1 MFRAAIM
8 TMVLVA
14 TAAASDFKKD
24 VEPLLK
30 NYCSDCHMDGS
41 KKGSIALDDYQ
52 SLDAHLQD
60 IKLWS
65 ALWKMLRADMMP
77 PFKKAQPSA
86 DERQRITS
94 WIERDVFKV
103 DPAKPDPGRVTI
115 RRLNREEYR
124 NTIRDLLGIEYDVTD
139 SFPTDDTGYGFDT
152 IGDVLSLS
160 PLLLEKYIAAAQE
173 IVGKAVDTSGGR
185 VPVAQISAEQFRSK
199 TDPKKNARL
208 LSFSESGTVEHTAD
222 IKHPGPYQ
230 FKVEVSVQGS
240 EEATIHSAV

>member
-1 MFRAAIM
+1 MFKAAIM
-8 TMVLVA
+8 TMLVVA
-14 TAAASDFKKD
+14 TAAASDFKRD

-41 KKGSIALDDYQ
+41 KKGSVALDEYQ

-65 ALWKMLRADMMP
+65 AVWQMLRADMMP

-124 NTIRDLLGIEYDVTD
+124 NTIRDLLGVEYDVTD
-139 SFPTDDTGYGFDT
+139 SFPTDDSGYGFDT

-160 PLLLEKYIAAAQE
+160 PLLLEKYMSAAQE
-173 IVGKAVDTSGGR
+173 IVAKAVDTSEGR
-185 VPVAQISAEQFRSK
+185 TPVMKISAEEFRSK
-199 TDPKKNARL
+199 TDEKKNARQ
-208 LSFSESGTVEHTAD
+208 LSFSEPITVEHATD
-222 IKHPGPYQ
+222 IDHAGPYQ
-230 FKVEVSVQGS
+230 FKVDLSVDRKS
-240 EEATIHSAV
+240 TRLN